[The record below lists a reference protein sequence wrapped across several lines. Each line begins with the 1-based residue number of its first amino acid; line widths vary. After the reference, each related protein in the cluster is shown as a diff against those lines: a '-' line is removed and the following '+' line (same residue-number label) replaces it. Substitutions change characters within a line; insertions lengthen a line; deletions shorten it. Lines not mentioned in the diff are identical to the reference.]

1 MYRTVAH
8 NAGAA
13 DDPVISDF
21 GQLNVEKMC
30 CLYFAIDVRSPS
42 DFDSLKALLLTASIL
57 GYDTDYR
64 VSAHSGSTPVAHPSP
79 LLRQRGK
86 FRRLVAQ
93 LVFGTPELPFRT
105 VATVCAHLRDSEGFN
120 TYRSLHEAMPTY
132 DDGGSSPPIRHSV
145 QLLIELVDTSAGLD
159 AGEVHD
165 LRARLQ
171 RLLDHSADAELVL
184 RPDIPMTTPSQKRL
198 VVFGLNRILIAEDSF
213 HELLAAIGFDFASL
227 ASAPGTPGSPVRLA
241 HHIAALKGHQHEAVL
256 AKAEQRLRLTRGARV
271 VCAALKMMGYKL
283 ALVSNGIGDIARVVG
298 KELNF
303 DYVLSNQLAVSE
315 DGKMTGKLCGEGA
328 AMRAEHLLDPWRKL
342 DWLKLLQDK
351 EGIAGADIVYIG
363 GAEGGGGGATEGG
376 GGVGEEGV
384 SLSFLRGNCCYH
396 IPFDVR
402 RHGDLRSVLYLMGL
416 SGNDVH
422 EFVDVV
428 RAQRRD
434 MTVESEPLREPMYP
448 WGDAK
453 QLVEPQQGGDR
464 RRRRSAGASLPSPPP
479 SHRPQRS
486 ANASSPGLHGGLA
499 NALEIVREE
508 VAEGEGGK
516 GDNERGGEAA
526 DVIVA
531 TAAAAGSTASHGL
544 SAECNERS
552 PPDARAGRHKLT
564 TDSIMAAPPK
574 AAVVTKAIVHV
585 YGSYRSG
592 AFSR

>member
-1 MYRTVAH
+1 MPPSLPNFLFAFLPSCLPACVCAYLP
-8 NAGAA
+8 AGR
-13 DDPVISDF
+13 PS
-21 GQLNVEKMC
+21 
-30 CLYFAIDVRSPS
+30 CLLARPHIC
-42 DFDSLKALLLTASIL
+42 LLV
-57 GYDTDYR
+57 D
-64 VSAHSGSTPVAHPSP
+64 
-79 LLRQRGK
+79 
-86 FRRLVAQ
+86 
-93 LVFGTPELPFRT
+93 FRT
-105 VATVCAHLRDSEGFN
+105 CTCVCLRCVCARPPPCPPIG
-120 TYRSLHEAMPTY
+120 YRL
-132 DDGGSSPPIRHSV
+132 GGSVGCCSYRYN
-145 QLLIELVDTSAGLD
+145 
-159 AGEVHD
+159 
-165 LRARLQ
+165 Q
-171 RLLDHSADAELVL
+171 R
-184 RPDIPMTTPSQKRL
+184 Q
-198 VVFGLNRILIAEDSF
+198 
-213 HELLAAIGFDFASL
+213 
-227 ASAPGTPGSPVRLA
+227 
-241 HHIAALKGHQHEAVL
+241 
-256 AKAEQRLRLTRGARV
+256 AEQRLRLTRGARV

-453 QLVEPQQGGDR
+453 QLFEPQQGGDR
-464 RRRRSAGASLPSPPP
+464 RRRRSAGASLPSPPSPPLSPPP

-508 VAEGEGGK
+508 VAEGGGGN

-544 SAECNERS
+544 SAECRERS

-564 TDSIMAAPPK
+564 TDSIIMTAPPK

-592 AFSR
+592 AFSRLLDSMTTDPEVEVLKLKHEIMRETIICCFVLVWRKYVG